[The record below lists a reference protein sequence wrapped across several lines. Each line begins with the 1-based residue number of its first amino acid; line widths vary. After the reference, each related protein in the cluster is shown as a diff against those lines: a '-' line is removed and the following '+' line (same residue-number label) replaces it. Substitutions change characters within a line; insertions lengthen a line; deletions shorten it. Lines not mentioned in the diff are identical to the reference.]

1 MANWKTHPVTGDQ
14 YIKFRWKA
22 QLGVNRRAKVQ
33 RKLDTLIGESV
44 HLPEKLI
51 PLYYMNFIVT
61 DSKGQV
67 YNFFNGDD
75 DTPAGGLYYLV
86 KR

>member
-1 MANWKTHPVTGDQ
+1 MANWKTHPLTGKQ

-33 RKLDTLIGESV
+33 RKLDSLIGETV
-44 HLPEKLI
+44 QLPQQLVGK
-51 PLYYMNFIVT
+51 YYMDFVVT
-61 DSKGQV
+61 DSNGQV
-67 YNFFNGDD
+67 YSFFNGDD

-86 KR
+86 KL